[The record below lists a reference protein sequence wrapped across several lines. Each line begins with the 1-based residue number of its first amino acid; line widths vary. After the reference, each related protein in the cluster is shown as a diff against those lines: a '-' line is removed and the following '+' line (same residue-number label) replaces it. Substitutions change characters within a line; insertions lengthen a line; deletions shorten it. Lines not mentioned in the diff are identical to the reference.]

1 MQTRQFSTLGSMGV
15 RESRCIS
22 VTIVDD
28 VIADP
33 GESFRVTVTSPNN
46 RVTFRGGAVAI
57 VIIDND
63 DGKQKYYEFIISFL
77 CILVVLP
84 GPTNLRTSTTESR
97 RVILMWDRPDTTS
110 ITVALMEYSVQVT
123 GTGGFTSM
131 SLTTN
136 SPSIVINNLFPYQQ
150 YNFSVSTVYQL
161 DNIGEEV
168 SIVVRTRQE
177 GMSNTY

>member
-1 MQTRQFSTLGSMGV
+1 MMMV
-15 RESRCIS
+15 SRNI
-22 VTIVDD
+22 
-28 VIADP
+28 
-33 GESFRVTVTSPNN
+33 FFN
-46 RVTFRGGAVAI
+46 
-57 VIIDND
+57 
-63 DGKQKYYEFIISFL
+63 FIL

-97 RVILMWDRPDTTS
+97 SVILMWDRPDTTS
-110 ITVALMEYSVQVT
+110 ITVALIEYSVQVT

-131 SLTTN
+131 SHTTN
-136 SPSIVINNLFPYQQ
+136 SPFIVINNLFPYQQ
-150 YNFSVSTVYQL
+150 YQFSVSAIYEE

>member
-1 MQTRQFSTLGSMGV
+1 MQTRQFSTIG
-15 RESRCIS
+15 ESRCIS

-28 VIADP
+28 DTADP
-33 GESFRVTVTSPNN
+33 GESFQVTVTSPNN
-46 RVTFRGGAVAI
+46 QVMFRGGAVAI

-63 DGKQKYYEFIISFL
+63 DGKQKYYYVWVLI

-97 RVILMWDRPDTTS
+97 RVIMMWDRPDTTS
-110 ITVALMEYSVQVT
+110 ITVTLIQYSVQVT
-123 GTGGFTSM
+123 GTGGFTPM
-131 SLTTN
+131 SFTTN
-136 SPSIVINNLFPYQQ
+136 SPFIVINNLFPYRQ
-150 YNFSVSTVYQL
+150 YQFSVSAIYQL
-161 DNIGEEV
+161 NNIGEEV